1 MASVA
6 KRGNKYTVRYSYEN
20 ERGEKVPGWES
31 FSSEQEATDR
41 KHQIEL
47 EQKRG
52 DFLAPNTMT
61 VKELFDRWLPIQNTK
76 HRWAPKTYL
85 SNLGQV
91 QDLIC
96 PYIGAMQVQ
105 KVRAYHIEELYQTL
119 AKTPRGQYIH
129 GVKQTLTP
137 KQQERLLSGTTLN
150 EVHGL
155 LRTAF
160 AYAVEWDI
168 IRKSPIPRDA
178 PRKSTN
184 EREIWS
190 DEEMAA
196 ALDDIEDPLLHLAV
210 HMTIVGSLRQG
221 ELLGIM
227 PQDLDF
233 EGANGRGTISINKSL
248 QRTTK
253 AALKE
258 CDSSCVTYRFP
269 ERREYSESCLILK
282 TTKNK
287 KSTRVLF
294 MTEPLKKELKS
305 WLEKLARDEEL
316 CGDKYQNSGMLFRM
330 PDGFPVEP
338 TRLRRWFE
346 QWQAA
351 HPQHRKILFHALRH
365 SSATYQLKVSGG
377 DIKSVQG
384 NTGHAQANVLVNTYA
399 HIQDRS
405 RLELSHKFEEDFYRH
420 SPNPDTDKAEMDSSE
435 VSCDLLLQAIRNA
448 TPEQKKQLTLALL
461 A

>member
-1 MASVA
+1 MASVS
-6 KRGNKYTVRYSYEN
+6 KRGKSYIVRYTYKN
-20 ERGEKVPGWES
+20 EKGESRPGWES
-31 FSSEQEATDR
+31 YRTEKEARER
-41 KHQIEL
+41 KSQIEL
-47 EQKRG
+47 EQKQG
-52 DFLAPNTMT
+52 EFLIPNTMT

-85 SNLGQV
+85 SNLGQI

-96 PYIGAMQVQ
+96 PYIGSMKVQ
-105 KVRAYHIEELYQTL
+105 QVRAYHIEELYRTL
-119 AKTPRGQYIH
+119 AKTPCGQYVH

-178 PRKSTN
+178 PRKTTN
-184 EREIWS
+184 EREIWD

-210 HMTIVGSLRQG
+210 HMTLVGSLRQG

-233 EGANGRGTISINKSL
+233 EGGNGRGTISINKAL
-248 QRTTK
+248 QRASK
-253 AALKE
+253 AAMKE
-258 CDSSCVTYRFP
+258 CDPTCVLHIFP
-269 ERREYSESCLILK
+269 DRREYSTSSLILK

-287 KSTRVLF
+287 KSTRVIF

-305 WLEKLARDEEL
+305 WLEKLVREEES
-316 CGDKYQNSGMLFRM
+316 GGEKYQNSGMLFRM
-330 PDGFPVEP
+330 SDGYPVEP
-338 TRLRRWFE
+338 GLLRRWYE
-346 QWQAA
+346 KWQAE
-351 HPQHRKILFHALRH
+351 HPQHKKIVFHALRH

-384 NTGHAQANVLVNTYA
+384 NTGHAQANILVNTYA
-399 HIQDRS
+399 HIQNQS
-405 RLELSHKFEEDFYRH
+405 RLELSRKFEQDFYRH
-420 SPNPDTDKAEMDSSE
+420 SQASPSPVGQTAGTE
-435 VSCDLLLQAIRNA
+435 VSCDLLLEALRNA